1 MYMFGAESNQ
11 KSKKTVGIQDTHSG
25 IMFTQL
31 EIFTSISMCT
41 MHRQCSKGTVQKPKL
56 ALSTFKPNDWKIS
69 NSTRSQTQLIIFT
82 PCNYVAS
89 YSLKWFAYSDHHK
102 YLSYAL
108 FVSQKKIYNF
118 SIHTQHSQIKFS
130 PQPLLQL
137 QFTAMNII
145 NE

>member
-1 MYMFGAESNQ
+1 
-11 KSKKTVGIQDTHSG
+11 
-25 IMFTQL
+25 MFTQL
-31 EIFTSISMCT
+31 ENFTSISMRT

-69 NSTRSQTQLIIFT
+69 NNTRPQTQLIIFT

-108 FVSQKKIYNF
+108 FISQKKYITFQYTY
-118 SIHTQHSQIKFS
+118 SIHDKVQSIATVIATVYSYERHK
-130 PQPLLQL
+130 
-137 QFTAMNII
+137 
-145 NE
+145 